1 MAGGEILEE
10 MERNIERLGSVSVCG
25 DKNVSFTLTQE
36 ENVNSALSAKSKK
49 IIRRS
54 YEMGGNA
61 VGLKQL
67 YEGRII
73 ELEEELQLEK
83 EARMRVERERAD
95 CEFQL
100 AELAERLEEAGGV
113 TAVQLQLTRKHDAEV
128 SKLRK
133 EVDESNTEHEL
144 LAQSLRRKHQ
154 DAVAEMGDQIDHLTK
169 LKAKLE
175 KEKHAMRVDLDDL
188 LAQLD
193 ISNKGKAS
201 AENMNKQLEAS
212 IAKMTVKMNDYT
224 RQINDLSNAKGKIA
238 AELGDCQRALEASEA
253 NFQQV
258 NRVKTQLA
266 AQYEEARAQ
275 YEEEAKQRNALVTQF
290 RNLQQENDGLHG
302 ALKESEEQKA
312 HLQSTVSKLNND
324 LQAMRMKYEAE
335 LTARAEEF
343 EDMKRKLSIQLQET
357 EEAYNGAM
365 AKVSNL
371 EKVRIRM
378 ASEIDAL
385 AADLDNANATID
397 GMLKKEKAMQRSID
411 ELNMKLRDVQ
421 NELEASQREYK
432 KLHGEHLG
440 LRKAHEDALEA
451 IEAVRRDLKHAQDE
465 VAELSDALRAKDATI
480 ADLYKVK
487 QRLEFEKEELHNV
500 IADLE
505 EKFKLETDKVVKLQA
520 EIQNVRVTMEKAL
533 RAKEEELDKMR
544 RDLLR
549 EMEQIQANLEIE
561 IKLKNDALK
570 IKKKLEMEYKE
581 LEYTLETA
589 NKTIAD
595 YLREI
600 KKLESELGNMQAA
613 LDSET
618 AQKEEARNQLTIVQK
633 KLSAAYAELDELRAV
648 LDATTRSKQSL
659 EQELSEV
666 QDRINDLNMQ
676 LGSLANAK
684 RKIEGDY
691 ASLTS
696 EYEEVMLRLRTQEET
711 LMKAMN
717 DAGRLA
723 DELRQEQEHSAMIE
737 GLRKGLECQV
747 RDLQT
752 SLEEAEAIALRS
764 GKKLVAKMEV
774 RIRDLENDLNTEAK
788 RHSETMNNAIRH
800 ERRAKELEL
809 QTEEDQK
816 NMKRL
821 QEMVEKLSNKVK
833 LYKRKVEEAE
843 EVACVSV
850 GKARRFQQELEEAEE
865 RADNAENTVMTLR
878 TRSTRSMSVSRYA
891 GSIRAASIGRDFE
904 EEDDSY
910 SVSGSA
916 YGAAA
921 PYPSGPSVPRA
932 QSSIPTSN
940 YNSSIRATRTADLDD
955 SKSQYSRKS
964 YSGRT
969 DVDSGRSTYRYSPD
983 D

>member
-1 MAGGEILEE
+1 MAGGDILEE
-10 MERNIERLGSVSVCG
+10 MERNVSRLSVCD
-25 DKNVSFTLTQE
+25 DKNVSFTMTQDE
-36 ENVNSALSAKSKK
+36 TVNNTLSAKSKK
-49 IIRRS
+49 IIRRT

-100 AELAERLEEAGGV
+100 AEFAERLEEAGGV
-113 TAVQLQLTRKHDAEV
+113 TAVQLQLTRKHDTEV

-133 EVDESNTEHEL
+133 EIDEATTEHEL

-154 DAVAEMGDQIDHLTK
+154 DAVAEMGDQVDHLTK
-169 LKAKLE
+169 IKAKLE
-175 KEKHAMRVDLDDL
+175 KEKHALRVDLDEL

-201 AENMNKQLEAS
+201 AENLNKQLEGS
-212 IAKMTVKMNDYT
+212 ISKMSVKITDFQ
-224 RQINDLSNAKGKIA
+224 RQITDLGNSKGKIA

-258 NRVKTQLA
+258 NRIKTQLA
-266 AQYEEARAQ
+266 AQFEEARAQ
-275 YEEEAKQRNALVTQF
+275 YEEEAKQRNALVAQF

-312 HLQSTVSKLNND
+312 QLHSSVSKLNND
-324 LQAMRMKYEAE
+324 LQAMRIKYEAE

-385 AADLDNANATID
+385 AADLDGANATID
-397 GMLKKEKAMQRSID
+397 GLMKTQKQMQRTID
-411 ELNMKLRDVQ
+411 EANLKLRDVQ
-421 NELEASQREYK
+421 NELESSQREYK

-440 LRKAHEDALEA
+440 LRKTHEDALEA
-451 IEAVRRDLKHAQDE
+451 IEALRRDLKHAQDE
-465 VAELSDALRAKDATI
+465 AAELGEALRAKDAVI

-500 IADLE
+500 IVDLE
-505 EKFKLETDKVVKLQA
+505 EKFKAETDKVAKLQI
-520 EIQNVRVTMEKAL
+520 EITNIRVSMEKAL
-533 RAKEEELDKMR
+533 RAKEEELERVR

-600 KKLESELGNMQAA
+600 KNLEGQLDNFQAA

-618 AQKEEARNQLTIVQK
+618 AQKEEARNNLSIVQK
-633 KLSAAYAELDELRAV
+633 KLSAALAELEELRAV
-648 LDATTRSKQSL
+648 LDTTMRAKASL
-659 EQELSEV
+659 EQELAEN

-676 LGSLANAK
+676 LGSVANAK

-691 ASLTS
+691 VSLQA
-696 EYEEVMLRLRTQEET
+696 EYEESVLRLRTQEET

-723 DELRQEQEHSAMIE
+723 DELRAEQEHSAMIE

-774 RIRDLENDLNTEAK
+774 RIRDLENDLNVEAK

-800 ERRAKELEL
+800 ERRSKELEL

-865 RADNAENTVMTLR
+865 RADQAENTVMTLR

-891 GSIRAASIGRDFE
+891 GSVRGASI
-904 EEDDSY
+904 
-910 SVSGSA
+910 
-916 YGAAA
+916 
-921 PYPSGPSVPRA
+921 
-932 QSSIPTSN
+932 
-940 YNSSIRATRTADLDD
+940 
-955 SKSQYSRKS
+955 SRF
-964 YSGRT
+964 
-969 DVDSGRSTYRYSPD
+969 SPD

>member
-1 MAGGEILEE
+1 
-10 MERNIERLGSVSVCG
+10 
-25 DKNVSFTLTQE
+25 
-36 ENVNSALSAKSKK
+36 
-49 IIRRS
+49 
-54 YEMGGNA
+54 
-61 VGLKQL
+61 
-67 YEGRII
+67 
-73 ELEEELQLEK
+73 
-83 EARMRVERERAD
+83 
-95 CEFQL
+95 
-100 AELAERLEEAGGV
+100 
-113 TAVQLQLTRKHDAEV
+113 
-128 SKLRK
+128 
-133 EVDESNTEHEL
+133 
-144 LAQSLRRKHQ
+144 
-154 DAVAEMGDQIDHLTK
+154 
-169 LKAKLE
+169 
-175 KEKHAMRVDLDDL
+175 
-188 LAQLD
+188 
-193 ISNKGKAS
+193 
-201 AENMNKQLEAS
+201 
-212 IAKMTVKMNDYT
+212 MNDYT
-224 RQINDLSNAKGKIA
+224 RQITDLNNAQGKIA

-302 ALKESEEQKA
+302 ALKEAEEIKA
-312 HLQSTVSKLNND
+312 NLHSTVSKLNND
-324 LQAMRMKYEAE
+324 IQAMRMKYEAE
-335 LTARAEEF
+335 LTTRAEEF

-411 ELNMKLRDVQ
+411 ELNLKLRDVQ
-421 NELEASQREYK
+421 NELEAQQREYK
-432 KLHGEHLG
+432 KFHGEHLG

-451 IEAVRRDLKHAQDE
+451 IEALRRDLKHAQDE
-465 VAELSDALRAKDATI
+465 VAELGDALRAKDATI

-487 QRLEFEKEELHNV
+487 QRLDYEKEELHNV

-505 EKFKLETDKVVKLQA
+505 EKFKLETDKVAKLQV

-533 RAKEEELDKMR
+533 RAKEEELEKLR

-600 KKLESELGNMQAA
+600 KKLESEMGNMQGA
-613 LDSET
+613 LEAES
-618 AQKEEARNQLTIVQK
+618 AQKEEARNQLSIVQK
-633 KLSAAYAELDELRAV
+633 KLSAAYAELDEIRAV
-648 LDATTRSKQSL
+648 LDATRSKQSL

-764 GKKLVAKMEV
+764 GKKLVAKMET

-788 RHSETMNNAIRH
+788 RHSETMNNTIRH
-800 ERRAKELEL
+800 ERHAKELEL

-843 EVACVSV
+843 EAACVSV
-850 GKARRFQQELEEAEE
+850 
-865 RADNAENTVMTLR
+865 
-878 TRSTRSMSVSRYA
+878 
-891 GSIRAASIGRDFE
+891 
-904 EEDDSY
+904 
-910 SVSGSA
+910 
-916 YGAAA
+916 
-921 PYPSGPSVPRA
+921 
-932 QSSIPTSN
+932 
-940 YNSSIRATRTADLDD
+940 
-955 SKSQYSRKS
+955 
-964 YSGRT
+964 
-969 DVDSGRSTYRYSPD
+969 
-983 D
+983 

>member
-1 MAGGEILEE
+1 MAGGDILEE
-10 MERNIERLGSVSVCG
+10 MERNVSRLSVCD
-25 DKNVSFTLTQE
+25 DKNVSFTMTQDE
-36 ENVNSALSAKSKK
+36 TVNNTLSAKSKK
-49 IIRRS
+49 IIRRT

-100 AELAERLEEAGGV
+100 AEFAERLEEAGGV
-113 TAVQLQLTRKHDAEV
+113 TAVQLQLTRKHDTEV

-133 EVDESNTEHEL
+133 EIDEATTEHEL

-154 DAVAEMGDQIDHLTK
+154 DAVAEMGDQVDHLTK
-169 LKAKLE
+169 IKAKLE
-175 KEKHAMRVDLDDL
+175 KEKHALRVDLDEL

-201 AENMNKQLEAS
+201 AENLNKQLEGS
-212 IAKMTVKMNDYT
+212 ISKMSVKITDFQ
-224 RQINDLSNAKGKIA
+224 RQITDLGNSKGKIA

-258 NRVKTQLA
+258 NRIKTQLA
-266 AQYEEARAQ
+266 AQFEEARAQ
-275 YEEEAKQRNALVTQF
+275 YEEEAKQRNALVAQF

-312 HLQSTVSKLNND
+312 QLHSSVSKLNND
-324 LQAMRMKYEAE
+324 LQAMRIKYEAE

-385 AADLDNANATID
+385 AADLDGANATID
-397 GMLKKEKAMQRSID
+397 GLMKTQKQMQRTID
-411 ELNMKLRDVQ
+411 EANLKLRDVQ
-421 NELEASQREYK
+421 NELESSQREYK

-440 LRKAHEDALEA
+440 LRKTHEDALEA
-451 IEAVRRDLKHAQDE
+451 IEALRRDLKHAQDE
-465 VAELSDALRAKDATI
+465 AAELGEALRAKDAVI

-500 IADLE
+500 IVDLE
-505 EKFKLETDKVVKLQA
+505 EKFKAETDKVAKLQI
-520 EIQNVRVTMEKAL
+520 EITNIRVSMEKAL
-533 RAKEEELDKMR
+533 RAKEEELERVR

-600 KKLESELGNMQAA
+600 KNLEGQLDNFQAA

-618 AQKEEARNQLTIVQK
+618 AQKEEARNNLSIVQK
-633 KLSAAYAELDELRAV
+633 KLSAALAELEELRAV
-648 LDATTRSKQSL
+648 LDTTMRAKASL
-659 EQELSEV
+659 EQELAEN

-676 LGSLANAK
+676 LGSVANAK

-691 ASLTS
+691 VSLQA
-696 EYEEVMLRLRTQEET
+696 EYEESVLRLRTQEET

-723 DELRQEQEHSAMIE
+723 DELRAEQEHSAMIE

-774 RIRDLENDLNTEAK
+774 RIRDLENDLNVEAK

-800 ERRAKELEL
+800 ERRSKELEL

-865 RADNAENTVMTLR
+865 RADQAENTVMTLR

-891 GSIRAASIGRDFE
+891 GSVRGASISRDFE
-904 EEDDSY
+904 GEDDSF
-910 SVSGSA
+910 STNGSA

-921 PYPSGPSVPRA
+921 PYPPAGPAPRS
-932 QSSIPTSN
+932 QSSAPTSN
-940 YNSSIRATRTADLDD
+940 YQSSIRTSRTAEVDD
-955 SKSQYSRKS
+955 AMSQYSRKS

-969 DVDSGRSTYRYSPD
+969 DVDSGRSTYRFSPD

>member
-1 MAGGEILEE
+1 
-10 MERNIERLGSVSVCG
+10 
-25 DKNVSFTLTQE
+25 
-36 ENVNSALSAKSKK
+36 
-49 IIRRS
+49 
-54 YEMGGNA
+54 MGANA
-61 VGLKQL
+61 VGIKQL

-100 AELAERLEEAGGV
+100 AELSERLEEAGGV
-113 TAVQLQLTRKHDAEV
+113 TAVQLQLTRKHDTEV

-133 EVDESNTEHEL
+133 EIDEANVEHEL

-175 KEKHAMRVDLDDL
+175 KEKHALRVDVEDL
-188 LAQLD
+188 VAQLD
-193 ISNKGKAS
+193 IANKGRAS
-201 AENMNKQLEAS
+201 AENMNKQMEGS
-212 IAKMTVKMNDYT
+212 ISKMTVKMNDYT
-224 RQINDLSNAKGKIA
+224 RQINDLTGAKSKLA
-238 AELGDCQRALEASEA
+238 NDVAELQRALEAAEA
-253 NFQQV
+253 NLAQLA
-258 NRVKTQLA
+258 RVKTQIA

-275 YEEEAKQRNALVTQF
+275 YEEEAKQRNALVVTL
-290 RNLQQENDGLHG
+290 RNVQQENEGLHG
-302 ALKESEEQKA
+302 SIKDVEEQKA
-312 HLQSTVSKLNND
+312 HLQSVVSKLNGD
-324 LQAMRMKYEAE
+324 LQAMRIKYEAE
-335 LTARAEEF
+335 LTQRAEEF
-343 EDMKRKLSIQLQET
+343 EDMKRRLSIQLQET
-357 EEAYNGAM
+357 EEAYNGAL

-378 ASEIDAL
+378 TSEIDAL

-397 GMLKKEKAMQRSID
+397 GLLKKEKGYQRSID
-411 ELNMKLRDVQ
+411 ELNVKLRDLQ
-421 NELEASQREYK
+421 TELESAQRDYK

-440 LRKAHEDALEA
+440 LRKVHEDALET
-451 IEAVRRDLKHAQDE
+451 IEALRRDLKHAND
-465 VAELSDALRAKDATI
+465 ELSEAGDALRQRDAQI
-480 ADLYKVK
+480 AELFKVK
-487 QRLEFEKEELHNV
+487 QRLEFEKEELENV
-500 IADLE
+500 ISDLE
-505 EKFKLETDKVVKLQA
+505 DKFKTETDKVAKLQV
-520 EIQNVRVTMEKAL
+520 EIQTVRVNMEKAL
-533 RAKEEELDKMR
+533 RAKEEEADRMR
-544 RDLLR
+544 RDLMR
-549 EMEQIQANLEIE
+549 EIDQVQSNLEIE
-561 IKLKNDALK
+561 VKLKNDALK

-600 KKLESELGNMQAA
+600 KKLEAEIGNFQAA
-613 LDSET
+613 LDAEV
-618 AQKEEARNQLTIVQK
+618 AQKEDARNQLSITQK
-633 KLSAAYAELDELRAV
+633 KLGQAHAELEELRGL
-648 LDATTRSKQSL
+648 LDATNRAKQSL
-659 EQELSEV
+659 EAELGDS

-676 LGSLANAK
+676 LGAMANAK

-691 ASLTS
+691 ASLNS
-696 EYEEVMLRLRTQEET
+696 EYEEAMLRLRTQEET

-723 DELRQEQEHSAMIE
+723 DELRNEQEHSVQIE

-747 RDLQT
+747 RDLQV

-764 GKKLVAKMEV
+764 GKKLVAKMEA

-788 RHSETMNNAIRH
+788 RHSETMNSAVRH

-865 RADNAENTVMTLR
+865 RADQAENTVLTLR
-878 TRSTRSMSVSRYA
+878 TRSTRSMSVSRYGG
-891 GSIRAASIGRDFE
+891 GSVRAVSI
-904 EEDDSY
+904 
-910 SVSGSA
+910 
-916 YGAAA
+916 
-921 PYPSGPSVPRA
+921 
-932 QSSIPTSN
+932 N
-940 YNSSIRATRTADLDD
+940 
-955 SKSQYSRKS
+955 
-964 YSGRT
+964 
-969 DVDSGRSTYRYSPD
+969 RYSPD

>member
-1 MAGGEILEE
+1 LEE
-10 MERNIERLGSVSVCG
+10 MERNIERLGSVCG
-25 DKNVSFTLTQE
+25 DKNVSFTMAQE
-36 ENVNSALSAKSKK
+36 ESVNTSLSAKSKK

-113 TAVQLQLTRKHDAEV
+113 TAVQLQLTRKHDTEV

-133 EVDESNTEHEL
+133 EIDESNTEHEL

-154 DAVAEMGDQIDHLTK
+154 DAVGEMGDQIDHLTK
-169 LKAKLE
+169 IKAKLE

-188 LAQLD
+188 MAELD

-212 IAKMTVKMNDYT
+212 IAKMTVKINDYT
-224 RQINDLSNAKGKIA
+224 RQITDLGNAKGKIA

-302 ALKESEEQKA
+302 ALKEAEEQKA
-312 HLQSTVSKLNND
+312 ALQSTVSRLNND
-324 LQAMRMKYEAE
+324 LQAVRMKYEAE

-397 GMLKKEKAMQRSID
+397 GMLKKEKALLRSID
-411 ELNMKLRDVQ
+411 ELNLKLRDVQ

-440 LRKAHEDALEA
+440 LRKAHEDVLEA
-451 IEAVRRDLKHAQDE
+451 IEALRRDLKHAQDE
-465 VAELSDALRAKDATI
+465 LAEVGEALRAKDATI

-505 EKFKLETDKVVKLQA
+505 EKFKLETDKVVRLQA

-533 RAKEEELDKMR
+533 RAKEEELEKLR

-549 EMEQIQANLEIE
+549 EMEQIQSNLEIE

-600 KKLESELGNMQAA
+600 KKLEAEMGNMQGA
-613 LDSET
+613 LDAEI
-618 AQKEEARNQLTIVQK
+618 AQKEEARNQLGVVQK
-633 KLSAAYAELDELRAV
+633 KLSTAYAELEEIRAV
-648 LDATTRSKQSL
+648 LDATARSKQSL
-659 EQELSEV
+659 EQELGEV

-696 EYEEVMLRLRTQEET
+696 EYEETMLRLRTQEET

-747 RDLQT
+747 RELQT

-764 GKKLVAKMEV
+764 GKKLVAKMET

-788 RHSETMNNAIRH
+788 RHSETMNNTIRH

-865 RADNAENTVMTLR
+865 RADQAENTVMTLR
-878 TRSTRSMSVSRYA
+878 TRSTRSMSVSRYGG
-891 GSIRAASIGRDFE
+891 GSIRAASIGR
-904 EEDDSY
+904 
-910 SVSGSA
+910 
-916 YGAAA
+916 
-921 PYPSGPSVPRA
+921 
-932 QSSIPTSN
+932 
-940 YNSSIRATRTADLDD
+940 
-955 SKSQYSRKS
+955 
-964 YSGRT
+964 
-969 DVDSGRSTYRYSPD
+969 YSPD

>member
-1 MAGGEILEE
+1 LEE
-10 MERNIERLGSVSVCG
+10 MERNIDRLSVCG
-25 DKNVSFTLTQE
+25 DKNVSFTMTQE
-36 ENVNSALSAKSKK
+36 ETVNSALSAKSKK

-113 TAVQLQLTRKHDAEV
+113 TAVQLQLTRKHDTEV

-133 EVDESNTEHEL
+133 EIDESNTEHEL

-175 KEKHAMRVDLDDL
+175 KEKHALRVDLDDL

-212 IAKMTVKMNDYT
+212 ISKMTVKMNDYT
-224 RQINDLSNAKGKIA
+224 RQITDLNAAKGKIA

-312 HLQSTVSKLNND
+312 HLQSNVSKLNND

-411 ELNMKLRDVQ
+411 ELNLKLRDVQ

-451 IEAVRRDLKHAQDE
+451 IEALRRDLKHAQDE
-465 VAELSDALRAKDATI
+465 VAELGDALRAKDATI

-487 QRLEFEKEELHNV
+487 QRLEYEKEELHNV

-505 EKFKLETDKVVKLQA
+505 EKFKLETDKVAKLQV

-533 RAKEEELDKMR
+533 RAKEEELEKLR

-600 KKLESELGNMQAA
+600 KKLESELGNLQGA
-613 LDSET
+613 LDAET
-618 AQKEEARNQLTIVQK
+618 AQKEEARNQLSIVQK
-633 KLSAAYAELDELRAV
+633 KLSAAYAELDEIRAV

-676 LGSLANAK
+676 LGALANAK

-696 EYEEVMLRLRTQEET
+696 EYEESMLRLRTQEET

-764 GKKLVAKMEV
+764 GKKLVAKMET

-865 RADNAENTVMTLR
+865 RADQAENTVMTLR

-891 GSIRAASIGRDFE
+891 GSIRAASIGREYDE
-904 EEDDSY
+904 DDDSY

-921 PYPSGPSVPRA
+921 PYPSGPSAPRA
-932 QSSIPTSN
+932 QSSIPSST
-940 YNSSIRATRTADLDD
+940 YNSSIRATRTADVDD
-955 SKSQYSRKS
+955 TKSQYSRKS

>member
-1 MAGGEILEE
+1 
-10 MERNIERLGSVSVCG
+10 
-25 DKNVSFTLTQE
+25 
-36 ENVNSALSAKSKK
+36 
-49 IIRRS
+49 
-54 YEMGGNA
+54 
-61 VGLKQL
+61 
-67 YEGRII
+67 
-73 ELEEELQLEK
+73 
-83 EARMRVERERAD
+83 
-95 CEFQL
+95 
-100 AELAERLEEAGGV
+100 
-113 TAVQLQLTRKHDAEV
+113 
-128 SKLRK
+128 
-133 EVDESNTEHEL
+133 
-144 LAQSLRRKHQ
+144 
-154 DAVAEMGDQIDHLTK
+154 
-169 LKAKLE
+169 
-175 KEKHAMRVDLDDL
+175 
-188 LAQLD
+188 
-193 ISNKGKAS
+193 
-201 AENMNKQLEAS
+201 
-212 IAKMTVKMNDYT
+212 
-224 RQINDLSNAKGKIA
+224 
-238 AELGDCQRALEASEA
+238 
-253 NFQQV
+253 
-258 NRVKTQLA
+258 
-266 AQYEEARAQ
+266 
-275 YEEEAKQRNALVTQF
+275 
-290 RNLQQENDGLHG
+290 
-302 ALKESEEQKA
+302 
-312 HLQSTVSKLNND
+312 
-324 LQAMRMKYEAE
+324 
-335 LTARAEEF
+335 
-343 EDMKRKLSIQLQET
+343 
-357 EEAYNGAM
+357 
-365 AKVSNL
+365 
-371 EKVRIRM
+371 
-378 ASEIDAL
+378 
-385 AADLDNANATID
+385 
-397 GMLKKEKAMQRSID
+397 
-411 ELNMKLRDVQ
+411 
-421 NELEASQREYK
+421 
-432 KLHGEHLG
+432 
-440 LRKAHEDALEA
+440 
-451 IEAVRRDLKHAQDE
+451 
-465 VAELSDALRAKDATI
+465 
-480 ADLYKVK
+480 LYKVK
-487 QRLEFEKEELHNV
+487 QRLEYEKEELHNV

-505 EKFKLETDKVVKLQA
+505 EKFKLETDKVAKLQV
-520 EIQNVRVTMEKAL
+520 EIQNVRVSMEKAL
-533 RAKEEELDKMR
+533 RAKEEELEKMR

-549 EMEQIQANLEIE
+549 EMEQIQSNLEIE

-600 KKLESELGNMQAA
+600 KKLEAECGNLQAA
-613 LDSET
+613 VDAE
-618 AQKEEARNQLTIVQK
+618 AAAKEEARNQLSIVQK
-633 KLSAAYAELDELRAV
+633 KLSQAYAELDEVRAV

-659 EQELSEV
+659 EQELAEV

-696 EYEEVMLRLRTQEET
+696 EYEEAMLRLRTQEET

-764 GKKLVAKMEV
+764 GKKLVAKMES

-865 RADNAENTVMTLR
+865 RADQAENTVMSLR

-891 GSIRAASIGRDFE
+891 GSIRAASIGREYDE
-904 EEDDSY
+904 DDDSY

-921 PYPSGPSVPRA
+921 PYPSAPRA
-932 QSSIPTSN
+932 QSSIPAST
-940 YNSSIRATRTADLDD
+940 YQSSRATRTAEVDD
-955 SKSQYSRKS
+955 AKSQYSRKS